1 MSTRY
6 NESERLL
13 DRALETIPLGSQTFS
28 KSKTQYPYGISPY
41 FIEKGSGSRV
51 WDADGNTYIDFV
63 SSLGA
68 VLLGYRDP
76 DVDEAV
82 RRQMDNGVSFSLAH
96 RLEMQVAERMRE
108 LIPCAEMV
116 RFGKN
121 GSDATA
127 GAVRLARAY
136 TSREHVAVC
145 GYHGWQDWYIGSTAR
160 HLGVPQA
167 VRELTHPFVFNQLDT
182 LAQLF
187 RDYPNQLAAVV
198 LEPMNT
204 TAPEPGFLEGVQ
216 KLCRQHGTV
225 LVFDETITGFRFD
238 LGGAQQKFGVI
249 PDLATFGKGMAN
261 GYPLSAI
268 VGKRELMKTMED
280 IFFSFTFGGETLSL
294 AAALATMRK
303 LEACAVL
310 PEIHRQ
316 GKRVMD
322 GIAAAIRMFRLE
334 SVLSVSGSPPWSF
347 LDIRDS
353 GSFSVWE
360 IKTFFLQ
367 EMLANGIL
375 TLGAHTMSYAHT
387 DEDVARLLIAYDE
400 MLAPLADALARG
412 DLSSRLRCKPL
423 EPLFKV
429 R

>member
-6 NESERLL
+6 SESERLL
-13 DRALETIPLGSQTFS
+13 ARALESIPLGSQTFS
-28 KSKTQYPYGISPY
+28 KSKTQYPYGVSPY
-41 FIEKGSGSRV
+41 FIERGLGSRV
-51 WDADGNTYIDFV
+51 WDADGNSYIDFV
-63 SSLGA
+63 GSLGA

-82 RRQMDNGVSFSLAH
+82 RRQMENGVSFSLAH
-96 RLEMQVAERMRE
+96 RLEMQVAERMKA

-160 HLGVPQA
+160 HLGVPRA
-167 VRELTHPFVFNQLDT
+167 VRELTHPFEFNRLDT
-182 LAQLF
+182 LERIF
-187 RDYPNQLAAVV
+187 DEYPDQVAAVI
-198 LEPMNT
+198 LEPMNK

-216 KLCRQHGTV
+216 QLCRRHGTV
-225 LVFDETITGFRFD
+225 LIFDETITGFRFS
-238 LGGAQQKFGVI
+238 LGGAQQLFGVT

-261 GYPLSAI
+261 GYPISAI
-268 VGKRELMKTMED
+268 VGNRELMKMMEE

-294 AAALATMRK
+294 AASLATMRK
-303 LEACAVL
+303 LEDYDVIPA
-310 PEIHRQ
+310 IHRT
-316 GKRVMD
+316 GKHVMD
-322 GIAAAIRMFRLE
+322 GIAASIRQFGLE
-334 SVLSVSGSPPWSF
+334 DVLSVSGSPTWSF

-353 GSFSVWE
+353 EPFSAWE
-360 IKTFFLQ
+360 IKTFYLQ
-367 EMLANGIL
+367 EMLACGIL
-375 TLGAHTMSYAHT
+375 TLGAHTISFAHT
-387 DEDVARLLIAYDE
+387 DEDVEQLLVAYDE
-400 MLAPLADALARG
+400 LMEQLSEALGRG
-412 DLSSRLRCKPL
+412 DLLGRLRCKPL